1 MSIMKLLAT
10 MSDDQWQILS
20 QIQQFQA
27 LVALVDTPER
37 VAIILALISV
47 SLWSWL

>member
-1 MSIMKLLAT
+1 MSIMELLAT

-27 LVALVDTPER
+27 LVALVDTPG
-37 VAIILALISV
+37 ASGDYFSV
-47 SLWSWL
+47 N